1 MYMPWEKR
9 NSLQRRLQGGL
20 EWLIVWMHQDAQ
32 KEHRAMRDIVAQVA
46 DDLAPTMPVWLIETS
61 LDLKAFIA
69 VWHRTLQVY
78 RGFLLCS
85 DQEGQTFLIDRQ
97 TGAYLQASATGLVLI
112 DGVKQA
118 MTFVDALWDCLNQVS

>member
-1 MYMPWEKR
+1 MYMLGEKR
-9 NSLQRRLQGGL
+9 NPLQRRLQGGL
-20 EWLIVWMHQDAQ
+20 KWLIVWMHQDTEKRHQ
-32 KEHRAMRDIVAQVA
+32 AMGDIVAQVA
-46 DDLAPTMPVWLIETS
+46 DDLAPTMSVWLIETS

-69 VWHRTLQVY
+69 VWHCTLQVY

-97 TGAYLQASATGLVLI
+97 TGSYLQGSATGLLLI

-118 MTFVDALWDCLNQVS
+118 MAFVDALWDCLNQVS